1 MIPHEKELVQLLKDE
16 PFVLLGIN
24 SDSKES
30 YDRQRAEMGVTWPS
44 INDAS
49 VSPKISTTW
58 GVQGWPT
65 IYVLDH
71 KGVIRFRGVRGDAMN
86 KAVEQLLAEMSDTGD
101 DDGPGDRPSDGDNS
115 GNRGG
120 DR

>member
-1 MIPHEKELVQLLKDE
+1 MAMIPHEKALVQRLKDE

-24 SDSKES
+24 SDEKES
-30 YDRQRAEMGVTWPS
+30 YITQRAEMGVTWPS

-49 VSPKISTTW
+49 VTPSISTTW

-71 KGVIRFRGVRGDAMN
+71 KGVIRFKDVRGEEMDR
-86 KAVEQLLAEMSDTGD
+86 AVDQLLAEMKGESK
-101 DDGPGDRPSDGDNS
+101 
-115 GNRGG
+115 
-120 DR
+120 